1 MKYILSSIF
10 IFLLHIKLFAQES
23 TIKLTELSVP
33 NAPAFL
39 LLDAAPTTIESP
51 VNPKEFAFGLVQ
63 NFSLDSK
70 WLQNYS
76 MEFTPYWWC
85 KPAGRS
91 AYSFMGLKKEKDK
104 VTYKQNYFS
113 GLQFTSISVAFLIK
127 DMIPDSIN
135 SNQKIGSVGG
145 RTTVIRIRS
154 SSYEKDLNEKLNHW
168 HSVVQPELDNMNNA
182 IIANPEKAD
191 SIVAATLK
199 LKSKRSQITD
209 EIKELMEQKPVFNWD
224 IACAFSQYGVGDSVW
239 KSGRSGIWTTLS
251 SFIPLDKSK
260 HHQHYL
266 DLLVTAR
273 YLSDHYVK
281 SDDGN
286 VGSSNTFDF
295 GGKAGVEIYKFSI
308 AVETMLRKVSVNKD
322 WRQRITG
329 VLNYRVKDDLFL
341 VGTYGTDF
349 GPGKKII
356 ALFGVNLGFG
366 NEKVSMPDLQ

>member
-1 MKYILSSIF
+1 
-10 IFLLHIKLFAQES
+10 
-23 TIKLTELSVP
+23 
-33 NAPAFL
+33 
-39 LLDAAPTTIESP
+39 
-51 VNPKEFAFGLVQ
+51 
-63 NFSLDSK
+63 
-70 WLQNYS
+70 
-76 MEFTPYWWC
+76 
-85 KPAGRS
+85 
-91 AYSFMGLKKEKDK
+91 MGLKKETDK
-104 VTYKQNYFS
+104 ITYKQNYFS
-113 GLQFTSISVAFLIK
+113 GLQFTSLSVAFLIK

-135 SNQKIGSVGG
+135 SNQKIFSVGG
-145 RTTVIRIRS
+145 RTTLLRVRS

-182 IIANPEKAD
+182 IISNPDKAD

-199 LKSKRSQITD
+199 LKSERSQITD

-224 IACAFSQYGVGDSVW
+224 VAGAFSQYGVGDSVW

-260 HHQHYL
+260 HHQQYL
-266 DLLVTAR
+266 DLLISTR
-273 YLSDHYVK
+273 YLNDHYVK

-286 VGSSNTFDF
+286 VGSSNTFDM
-295 GGKAGVEIYKFSI
+295 GGKVGVEIFKFSI
-308 AVETMLRKVSVNKD
+308 AVETMLRKVSENKD
-322 WRQRITG
+322 WQQRTTS

-366 NEKVSMPDLQ
+366 NEKISMPYLQ